1 MQPRKSAAEEFDSIH
16 AMSPEDALDA
26 IQDVVEDVDQYVLE
40 WFKRLNDGLAVAD
53 APSAATTDRELRARI
68 KDFREEKRQWEAKRK
83 VEQHELQ
90 EKMRQ
95 LTGAWLRLEDEQ
107 RLLLQRRE
115 STGSNKEKP
124 TTRNS
129 GRPEQNSAPAYGTE
143 DAAFQD
149 QQRAAVQSESNAP
162 SVNDSIASP
171 TRPRP
176 TGSDR
181 DVSPSASK
189 AITPNDAAV
198 RQFQQ
203 LRREIETSRSQPD
216 LG

>member
-1 MQPRKSAAEEFDSIH
+1 MQPRKPAAEGFDSID

-26 IQDVVEDVDQYVLE
+26 IQDVVDDVDQYVLE
-40 WFKRLNDGLAVAD
+40 WFKRLNDGLVVAD
-53 APSAATTDRELRARI
+53 APAAATTDRELRTRI
-68 KDFREEKRQWEAKRK
+68 KEFREEKRQWEAKRE

-95 LTGAWLRLEDEQ
+95 LTDAWLRLEDEQ

-115 STGSNKEKP
+115 SAGSNKEKP
-124 TTRNS
+124 TSRTSN
-129 GRPEQNSAPAYGTE
+129 RPERTSAPASGTE
-143 DAAFQD
+143 EVTFQD
-149 QQRAAVQSESNAP
+149 HREVAVQSESPAP
-162 SVNDSIASP
+162 RVNSSIAPPSQ
-171 TRPRP
+171 PRP

-181 DVSPSASK
+181 NASPSASQ
-189 AITPNDAAV
+189 ATAPNDAAV

-203 LRREIETSRSQPD
+203 LRREIESSRPQPG

>member
-1 MQPRKSAAEEFDSIH
+1 MQPRKPAAEEFDSID

-53 APSAATTDRELRARI
+53 APAAAMTDRELRARI
-68 KDFREEKRQWEAKRK
+68 KDFREEKRQWEAKRE

-95 LTGAWLRLEDEQ
+95 LTDAWLRLEDEQ

-124 TTRNS
+124 TTRTS
-129 GRPEQNSAPAYGTE
+129 FRPEQTPALAHGTE
-143 DAAFQD
+143 EAAFQD
-149 QQRAAVQSESNAP
+149 QQRAAVKSESTARRI
-162 SVNDSIASP
+162 NDSIAPP

-203 LRREIETSRSQPD
+203 LKREIESSRPQPG